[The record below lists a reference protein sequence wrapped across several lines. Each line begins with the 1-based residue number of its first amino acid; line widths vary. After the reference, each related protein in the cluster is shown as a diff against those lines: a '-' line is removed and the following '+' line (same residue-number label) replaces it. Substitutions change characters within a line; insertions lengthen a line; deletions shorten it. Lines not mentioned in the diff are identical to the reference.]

1 MMLKVIEEKLN
12 ASVHNS
18 IKDDVFIN
26 LRLITW
32 DDETNTYLHGAEISL
47 DKKIPTTCI

>member
-1 MMLKVIEEKLN
+1 MMLKVIEKKLN
-12 ASVHNS
+12 ASLHNS

-32 DDETNTYLHGAEISL
+32 DDETKTYLHGAEIPL